1 MQEIHVSLAVRNG
14 KAFIG
19 GSFVSKDILLAG
31 GKIAKIGTNLKGDE
45 NVDASGM
52 LVLPGLIDPHV
63 HLREPGD
70 TYKEDFTTGSR
81 AAIAGGFTTV
91 IDMPNNKIP
100 TITAGRLKEKE
111 KLAKNASCDVLFH
124 FGGTDTNFDEVRT
137 ANPHSLKLYLGKTT
151 GELML
156 RDPSSMQRHFA
167 AFPKDRPV
175 VLHACGHETD
185 EAKGLEQTH
194 SNIEAALSAA
204 RALGRRVHIAHVSTE
219 SEILLAKKY
228 SGCTV
233 EVAPHHLFLSKKDMA
248 RLGPYGRVYP
258 ALRSEQKRI
267 KLWSALHLANCIAAD
282 HAPHT
287 IEDKEAGAAGFPGL
301 ETSLALML
309 DACGKGLLGLPWVVR
324 AMSDNV
330 AKTFNLPDRGRL
342 EAGCRGDVTIADQ
355 KAAWKVD
362 GSELQ
367 TKCRWSPFD
376 GMRLKGKVESVIRDG
391 KIVYEEGQFF

>member
-1 MQEIHVSLAVRNG
+1 LAIKNG

-19 GSFVSKDILLAG
+19 GAFVSKDVLIAG

-70 TYKEDFTTGSR
+70 TYKEDFTTGSK

-91 IDMPNNKIP
+91 IDMPNNQLP
-100 TITAGRLKEKE
+100 TITAERLKEKE
-111 KLAKNASCDVLFH
+111 RLAKNASCDVLFH
-124 FGGTDTNFDEVRT
+124 FGGTDDNFDEVRV
-137 ANPHSLKLYLGKTT
+137 ANPRSLKLYLGKTT

-156 RDPSSMQRHFA
+156 RDPSSMQKHFA
-167 AFPKDRPV
+167 SFPKDRPV
-175 VLHACGHETD
+175 VLHACGHEKD
-185 EAKGLEQTH
+185 EAKDLERAH
-194 SNIEAALSAA
+194 SNIEAAVSAA
-204 RALGRRVHIAHVSTE
+204 KQLGRRIHIAHVSTE
-219 SEILLAKKY
+219 NEILLAKKY
-228 SGCTV
+228 RGCTV
-233 EVAPHHLFLSKKDMA
+233 EVAPHHLFLSKKDME
-248 RLGPYGRVYP
+248 RLGPYGKVYP

-267 KLWSALHLANCIAAD
+267 KLWSVLHMADCIATD

-309 DACGKGLLGLPWVVR
+309 DACGKGLLDRIWVAR
-324 AMSDNV
+324 AMSENV
-330 AKTFNLPDRGRL
+330 AEAFNLQDRGRL
-342 EAGCRGDVTIADQ
+342 EIGCRGDVTIVDR
-355 KAAWKVD
+355 KKSWKVD

-376 GMRLKGKVESVIRDG
+376 GMRLKGKVETVIRDG
-391 KIVYEEGQFF
+391 KIVYGEGQFF

>member
-1 MQEIHVSLAVRNG
+1 MAIKNG

-19 GSFVSKDILLAG
+19 GAFVSKDVLIAG

-70 TYKEDFTTGSR
+70 TYKEDFTTGSK

-91 IDMPNNKIP
+91 IDMPNNQLP
-100 TITAGRLKEKE
+100 TITAERLKEKE
-111 KLAKNASCDVLFH
+111 RLAKNASCDVLFH
-124 FGGTDTNFDEVRT
+124 FGGTDDNFDEVRV
-137 ANPHSLKLYLGKTT
+137 ANPRSLKLYLGKTT

-156 RDPSSMQRHFA
+156 RDPSSMQKHFA
-167 AFPKDRPV
+167 SFPKDRPV
-175 VLHACGHETD
+175 VLHACGHEKD
-185 EAKGLEQTH
+185 EAKDLERAH
-194 SNIEAALSAA
+194 SNIEAAVSAA
-204 RALGRRVHIAHVSTE
+204 KQLGRRIHIAHVSTE
-219 SEILLAKKY
+219 NEILLAKKY
-228 SGCTV
+228 RGCTV
-233 EVAPHHLFLSKKDMA
+233 EVAPHHLFLSKKDME
-248 RLGPYGRVYP
+248 RLGPYGKVYP

-267 KLWSALHLANCIAAD
+267 KLWSVLHMADCIATD

-309 DACGKGLLGLPWVVR
+309 DACGKGLLDRIWVAR
-324 AMSDNV
+324 AMSENV
-330 AKTFNLPDRGRL
+330 AEAFNLQDRGRL
-342 EAGCRGDVTIADQ
+342 EIGCRGDVTIVDR
-355 KAAWKVD
+355 KKSWKVD
-362 GSELQ
+362 GGELQ

-376 GMRLKGKVESVIRDG
+376 GMRLKGKAETVILEG
-391 KIVYEEGQFF
+391 KIVYEDGQFF

>member
-1 MQEIHVSLAVRNG
+1 LAIKNG

-19 GSFVSKDILLAG
+19 GAFVSKDVLIAG

-70 TYKEDFTTGSR
+70 TYKEDFTTGSK

-91 IDMPNNKIP
+91 IDMPNNQLP
-100 TITAGRLKEKE
+100 TITAERLKEKE
-111 KLAKNASCDVLFH
+111 RLAKNASCDVLFH
-124 FGGTDTNFDEVRT
+124 FGGTDDNFDEVRV
-137 ANPHSLKLYLGKTT
+137 ANPRSLKLYLGKTT

-156 RDPSSMQRHFA
+156 RDPSSMQKHFA
-167 AFPKDRPV
+167 SFPKDRPV
-175 VLHACGHETD
+175 VLHACGHEKD
-185 EAKGLEQTH
+185 EAKDLERAH
-194 SNIEAALSAA
+194 SNIEAAVSAA
-204 RALGRRVHIAHVSTE
+204 KQLGRRIHIAHVSTE
-219 SEILLAKKY
+219 NEILLAKKY
-228 SGCTV
+228 RGCTV
-233 EVAPHHLFLSKKDMA
+233 EVAPHHLFLSKKDME
-248 RLGPYGRVYP
+248 RLGPYGKVYP

-267 KLWSALHLANCIAAD
+267 KLWSVLHMADCIATD

-309 DACGKGLLGLPWVVR
+309 DACGKGLLDRIWVAR
-324 AMSDNV
+324 AMSENV
-330 AKTFNLPDRGRL
+330 AEAFNLQDRGRL
-342 EAGCRGDVTIADQ
+342 EIGCRGDVTIVDR
-355 KAAWKVD
+355 KKSWKVD
-362 GSELQ
+362 GGELQ

-376 GMRLKGKVESVIRDG
+376 GMRLKGKAETVILEG
-391 KIVYEEGQFF
+391 KIVYEDGQFF

>member
-1 MQEIHVSLAVRNG
+1 MSLAIKNG

-19 GSFVSKDILLAG
+19 GAFVSKDVLIAG

-70 TYKEDFTTGSR
+70 TYKEDFTTGSK

-91 IDMPNNKIP
+91 IDMPNNQLP
-100 TITAGRLKEKE
+100 TITAERLKEKE
-111 KLAKNASCDVLFH
+111 RLAKNASCDVLFH
-124 FGGTDTNFDEVRT
+124 FGGTDDNFDEVRV
-137 ANPHSLKLYLGKTT
+137 ANPRSLKLYLGKTT

-156 RDPSSMQRHFA
+156 RDPSSMQKHFA
-167 AFPKDRPV
+167 SFPKDRPV
-175 VLHACGHETD
+175 VLHACGHEKD
-185 EAKGLEQTH
+185 EAKDLERAH
-194 SNIEAALSAA
+194 SNIEAAVSAA
-204 RALGRRVHIAHVSTE
+204 KQLGRRIHIAHVSTE
-219 SEILLAKKY
+219 NEILLAKKY
-228 SGCTV
+228 RGCTV
-233 EVAPHHLFLSKKDMA
+233 EVAPHHLFLSKKDME
-248 RLGPYGRVYP
+248 RLGPYGKVYP

-267 KLWSALHLANCIAAD
+267 KLWSVLHMADCIATD

-309 DACGKGLLGLPWVVR
+309 DACGKGLLDRIWVAR
-324 AMSDNV
+324 AMSENV
-330 AKTFNLPDRGRL
+330 AEAFNLQDRGRL
-342 EAGCRGDVTIADQ
+342 EIGCRGDVTIVDR
-355 KAAWKVD
+355 KKSWKVD
-362 GSELQ
+362 GGELQ

-376 GMRLKGKVESVIRDG
+376 GMRLKGKAETVILEG
-391 KIVYEEGQFF
+391 KIVYEDGQFF

>member
-1 MQEIHVSLAVRNG
+1 MSLAVKNG

-19 GSFVSKDILLAG
+19 GSFVSKDILIDG
-31 GKIAKIGTNLKGDE
+31 GKIAKIGTGLKGDE

-70 TYKEDFTTGSR
+70 TYKEDFATGGR

-100 TITAGRLKEKE
+100 TITAERLKEKE
-111 KLAKNASCDVLFH
+111 KLAKNAPCGVLFH
-124 FGGTDTNFDEVRT
+124 FGGTDDNLDEVRT

-156 RDPSSMQRHFA
+156 NNPDSMQKHFA
-167 AFPKDRPV
+167 AFPKGRPV
-175 VLHACGHETD
+175 VLHACGHEKN
-185 EAKGLEQTH
+185 EAKDLEQTH
-194 SNIEAALSAA
+194 SNIESALSAA
-204 RALGRRVHIAHVSTE
+204 KPLGRRIHIAHVSTE
-219 SEILLAKKY
+219 NEILLAKKY

-233 EVAPHHLFLSKKDMA
+233 EVAPHHLFLSKKDME
-248 RLGPYGRVYP
+248 RLGPYGKVYP

-267 KLWSALHLANCIAAD
+267 KLWSVLHMADCIATD

-309 DACGKGLLGLPWVVR
+309 DACGKGLLDRIWVAQ
-324 AMSDNV
+324 AMSENV
-330 AKTFNLPDRGRL
+330 AKAFNLPDRGRL
-342 EAGCRGDVTIADQ
+342 ETGCRGDVTIVDQ
-355 KAAWKVD
+355 KKSWKVD

-376 GMRLKGKVESVIRDG
+376 GMRLKGKADTVILNG
-391 KIVYEEGQFF
+391 KIVYEEGQFL